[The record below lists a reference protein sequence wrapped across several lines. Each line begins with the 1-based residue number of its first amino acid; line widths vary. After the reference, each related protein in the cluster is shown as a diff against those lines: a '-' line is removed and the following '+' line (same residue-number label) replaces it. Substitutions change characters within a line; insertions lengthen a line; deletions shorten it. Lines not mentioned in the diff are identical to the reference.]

1 MCVINE
7 VSLFG
12 QIIYSITIGYSR
24 ITRHERVSSI
34 DMEGAAAMPT
44 ETATTAEPAF
54 TVDNIHISDADLPP
68 FTDMPFEDIEEL
80 HLDHPGASDEEY
92 RKRRDHI
99 ASLSKKFRE
108 TGVITDVE
116 YTEKEQGIWR
126 HVAER
131 LQELHQKH
139 ASPFYLKA
147 KRDLGIS
154 TDRIP
159 QLSEMNR
166 RLNELTNFRLAPV
179 EGLVDTRAFL
189 SWLSWR
195 TMLSTQYI
203 RHHSR
208 PEYTPEPDIVHEAIG
223 HIPMFTNPNFADYSQ
238 FIGHGARVANDEQ
251 LEALGRLY
259 WFTVEFGM
267 VEHEGDVK
275 AYGAG
280 LLSSFGELEH
290 AFSDK
295 VERRPFDLEEVIATP
310 FEYSEMQTLLYVIP
324 SYAELKEVTRRYI
337 TSF

>member
-1 MCVINE
+1 MGG
-7 VSLFG
+7 S
-12 QIIYSITIGYSR
+12 
-24 ITRHERVSSI
+24 
-34 DMEGAAAMPT
+34 AAMQT
-44 ETATTAEPAF
+44 QTATSTADADLAI
-54 TVDNIHISDADLPP
+54 DNIHISDADLPA

-80 HLDHPGASDEEY
+80 HLDHPGANDEEY

-99 ASLSKKFRE
+99 ASLSKRFRE

-116 YTEKEQGIWR
+116 YSEQEQAIWR

-131 LQELHQKH
+131 LEELHQKH

-147 KRDLGIS
+147 KKDLGIS
-154 TDRIP
+154 KDRIP

-166 RLNELTNFRLAPV
+166 KLKELTNFRLAPI

-223 HIPMFTNPNFADYSQ
+223 HIPMFTNSNFADYSQ
-238 FIGHGARVANDEQ
+238 FVGHGARIADDKQ
-251 LEALGRLY
+251 LEELGRLY
-259 WFTVEFGM
+259 WFTVEFGL
-267 VEHEGDVK
+267 VEHEGDIK

-290 AFSDK
+290 AFSDE
-295 VERRPFDLEEVIATP
+295 VERRPFDLDEVINQ
-310 FEYSEMQTLLYVIP
+310 EYTYSDMQPVLYVIP
-324 SYAELKEVTRRYI
+324 SYAELKEVTRKYI
-337 TSF
+337 ERIAKGQ

>member
-1 MCVINE
+1 M
-7 VSLFG
+7 L
-12 QIIYSITIGYSR
+12 
-24 ITRHERVSSI
+24 
-34 DMEGAAAMPT
+34 T
-44 ETATTAEPAF
+44 ENVTTAHSFSVE
-54 TVDNIHISDADLPP
+54 NIHISDADLPA

-80 HLDHPGASDEEY
+80 HLDHPGANDEEY
-92 RKRRDHI
+92 RQRRDHI

-108 TGVITDVE
+108 TGVITDVD
-116 YTEKEQGIWR
+116 YTDREQDIWR
-126 HVAER
+126 HVASKLE
-131 LQELHQKH
+131 QLHEKH

-154 TDRIP
+154 NDRIP

-166 RLNELTNFRLAPV
+166 KLRELTNFRLAPV

-223 HIPMFTNPNFADYSQ
+223 HIPMFTNQNFADYSQ
-238 FIGHGARVANDEQ
+238 FIGHGARVATDQQIE
-251 LEALGRLY
+251 ELGRLY
-259 WFTVEFGM
+259 WFTVEFGLI
-267 VEHEGDVK
+267 EDEGDIK

-290 AFSDK
+290 AFGDE
-295 VERRPFDLEEVIATP
+295 VERRPFDLEEVINTP
-310 FEYSEMQTLLYVIP
+310 YEYSDMQSVLYVIP
-324 SYAELKEVTRRYI
+324 SYAELKEVTRQYI
-337 TSF
+337 ESMANRS

>member
-1 MCVINE
+1 MLTESATC
-7 VSLFG
+7 
-12 QIIYSITIGYSR
+12 
-24 ITRHERVSSI
+24 
-34 DMEGAAAMPT
+34 PT
-44 ETATTAEPAF
+44 EPAV
-54 TVDNIHISDADLPP
+54 TLENIHVSDADLPA

-80 HLDHPGASDEEY
+80 HLDHPGASDAAY
-92 RKRRDHI
+92 RERRDYI

-116 YTEKEQGIWR
+116 YNEDEQEIWR
-126 HVAER
+126 HVATR
-131 LQELHQKH
+131 LEELHQKH
-139 ASPFYLKA
+139 ASPFYLRA

-154 TDRIP
+154 NERIP

-166 RLNELTNFRLAPV
+166 RLKELTNFRLAPI

-223 HIPMFTNPNFADYSQ
+223 HIPMFTNTNFADYSQ
-238 FIGHGARVANDEQ
+238 FIGHGARIATDEQ
-251 LEALGRLY
+251 IEELGRLY
-259 WFTVEFGM
+259 WFTVEFGL
-267 VEHEGDVK
+267 VEHEGEVK

-295 VERRPFDLEEVIATP
+295 VERRPFDLEQVINHDFT
-310 FEYSEMQTLLYVIP
+310 YSDMQPVLYVVP
-324 SYAELKEVTRRYI
+324 SYAELKEVTRQYI
-337 TSF
+337 SRFKN

>member
-1 MCVINE
+1 
-7 VSLFG
+7 
-12 QIIYSITIGYSR
+12 
-24 ITRHERVSSI
+24 
-34 DMEGAAAMPT
+34 MEGAAML
-44 ETATTAEPAF
+44 TATTSEPAF
-54 TVDNIHISDADLPP
+54 SFENIHILDADLPA

-108 TGVITDVE
+108 TGVITDVDYSE
-116 YTEKEQGIWR
+116 TEQGIWR
-126 HVAER
+126 HVTER
-131 LQELHQKH
+131 LEELHQKH
-139 ASPFYLKA
+139 ASPFYLQA
-147 KRDLGIS
+147 KKDLGIS
-154 TDRIP
+154 TQRIP

-166 RLNELTNFRLAPV
+166 KLKELTNFRLAPV

-223 HIPMFTNPNFADYSQ
+223 HIPMFTNQNFADYSQ

-267 VEHEGDVK
+267 VEHEGDIK

-290 AFSDK
+290 AFSDE
-295 VERRPFDLEEVIATP
+295 VERRPFNLEEVVSTP
-310 FEYSEMQTLLYVIP
+310 YEYSDMQPLLFVVP

>member
-1 MCVINE
+1 M
-7 VSLFG
+7 L
-12 QIIYSITIGYSR
+12 
-24 ITRHERVSSI
+24 
-34 DMEGAAAMPT
+34 T
-44 ETATTAEPAF
+44 ETATTSNPSF
-54 TVDNIHISDADLPP
+54 PVDNIHISDADLPP
-68 FTDMPFEDIEEL
+68 FNDMPFEDIEEL
-80 HLDHPGASDEEY
+80 HLDHPGASDLEY
-92 RKRRDHI
+92 RKRRDYI

-116 YTEKEQGIWR
+116 YNEDEQGIWR
-126 HVAER
+126 HVATR
-131 LQELHQKH
+131 LEELHQKH
-139 ASPFYLKA
+139 ASPFYLRA

-154 TDRIP
+154 TERIP
-159 QLSEMNR
+159 QLTEMNR
-166 RLNELTNFRLAPV
+166 RLKELTNFRLAPV

-238 FIGHGARVANDEQ
+238 FIGHGARIATDEQ
-251 LEALGRLY
+251 IEELGRLY
-259 WFTVEFGM
+259 WFTVEFGL
-267 VEHEGDVK
+267 VEDEGDIK

-295 VERRPFDLEEVIATP
+295 VERRPFDLEEVINHDFT
-310 FEYSEMQTLLYVIP
+310 YSDMQPVLFVIP
-324 SYAELKEVTRRYI
+324 SYAELKEVTRNYI
-337 TSF
+337 SRFKG

>member
-1 MCVINE
+1 MLRE
-7 VSLFG
+7 
-12 QIIYSITIGYSR
+12 
-24 ITRHERVSSI
+24 
-34 DMEGAAAMPT
+34 A
-44 ETATTAEPAF
+44 ATTTEPAF
-54 TVDNIHISDADLPP
+54 NLENVHITDSDLPA

-80 HLDHPGASDEEY
+80 HLDHPGANDPAY
-92 RKRRDHI
+92 RERRDYI

-116 YTEKEQGIWR
+116 YNEDEQNIWR
-126 HVAER
+126 HVATR
-131 LQELHQKH
+131 LEELHQKH
-139 ASPFYLKA
+139 ASPFYLRA

-154 TDRIP
+154 NDRIP

-166 RLNELTNFRLAPV
+166 RLKELTNFRLAPI

-238 FIGHGARVANDEQ
+238 FIGHGARIATDKQIE
-251 LEALGRLY
+251 ELGRLY
-259 WFTVEFGM
+259 WFTVEFGL
-267 VEHEGDVK
+267 VEDDGDIK

-290 AFSDK
+290 AFSDE
-295 VERRPFDLEEVIATP
+295 VERRPFDLEQVINHDYT
-310 FEYSEMQTLLYVIP
+310 YSDMQPVLYVIP
-324 SYAELKEVTRRYI
+324 SYAELKEVTRHYI
-337 TSF
+337 SRFKS

>member
-1 MCVINE
+1 M
-7 VSLFG
+7 L
-12 QIIYSITIGYSR
+12 
-24 ITRHERVSSI
+24 
-34 DMEGAAAMPT
+34 T
-44 ETATTAEPAF
+44 ETATTAETAF
-54 TVDNIHISDADLPP
+54 SVENIHISDADLPA

-80 HLDHPGASDEEY
+80 HLDHPGANDEQY

-108 TGVITDVE
+108 TGVITDVD
-116 YTEKEQGIWR
+116 YTEQEEGIWR

-131 LQELHQKH
+131 LEELHEKH

-154 TDRIP
+154 NDRIP

-166 RLNELTNFRLAPV
+166 RLKELTNFRLAPV

-223 HIPMFTNPNFADYSQ
+223 HIPMFTNQNFADYSQ
-238 FIGHGARVANDEQ
+238 FIGHGARVATDQQIE
-251 LEALGRLY
+251 ELGRLY
-259 WFTVEFGM
+259 WFTVEFGL
-267 VEHEGDVK
+267 VEDEGDVK

-290 AFSDK
+290 AFSGE
-295 VERRPFDLEEVIATP
+295 VERRPFDLEEVINTP
-310 FEYSEMQTLLYVIP
+310 YEYSDMQPILYIIP

-337 TSF
+337 ASMANRS